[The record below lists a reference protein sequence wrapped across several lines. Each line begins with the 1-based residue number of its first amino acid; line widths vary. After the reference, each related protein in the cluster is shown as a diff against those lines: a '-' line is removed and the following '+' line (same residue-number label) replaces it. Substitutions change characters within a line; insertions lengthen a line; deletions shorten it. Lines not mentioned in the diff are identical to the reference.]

1 VVTPGFFSIF
11 HSAFFSVTQQH
22 QQHRREFYM
31 TERPQEKYKAAGPQD
46 DETKGIIADTYEVR
60 RTRKHQAQHKMKH
73 AIVLSALCLVAQAH
87 VSTAFAPIQ
96 QLATRCDGM
105 AFATH
110 QMEDGSVRSSAVLSM
125 SDGEGSDVVSEQSA
139 TDIAAAPPSPP
150 AASPVAEPKAEVPL
164 DVPSPILLAG
174 SMVLAIVSTGS
185 IFELLG
191 GSPQYG
197 MIPTA
202 LFAVVGT
209 PLCFFLF
216 YAAIVKGN
224 AETAADDQ
232 RFMDNN
238 KNSSSGFF

>member
-1 VVTPGFFSIF
+1 
-11 HSAFFSVTQQH
+11 
-22 QQHRREFYM
+22 M
-31 TERPQEKYKAAGPQD
+31 
-46 DETKGIIADTYEVR
+46 KGSL
-60 RTRKHQAQHKMKH
+60 
-73 AIVLSALCLVAQAH
+73 VLSTLCLVAQAH
-87 VSTAFAPIQ
+87 VATAFAPIQ
-96 QLATRCDGM
+96 QLATSKSDGV

-110 QMEDGSVRSSAVLSM
+110 QMKGISSGGRVVLSM
-125 SDGEGSDVVSEQSA
+125 SDGDGNGSMSGVMPATEVS
-139 TDIAAAPPSPP
+139 DAAPSSPP
-150 AASPVAEPKAEVPL
+150 AASPVAESKSEVPL

-197 MIPTA
+197 MVPTA

-216 YAAIVKGN
+216 YAAILKGN
-224 AETAADDQ
+224 AETEADDQ
-232 RFMDNN
+232 RFMDSS

>member
-1 VVTPGFFSIF
+1 
-11 HSAFFSVTQQH
+11 
-22 QQHRREFYM
+22 M
-31 TERPQEKYKAAGPQD
+31 
-46 DETKGIIADTYEVR
+46 KGS
-60 RTRKHQAQHKMKH
+60 
-73 AIVLSALCLVAQAH
+73 IVLSALCLVAQAH
-87 VSTAFAPIQ
+87 VASAFAPIQ
-96 QLATRCDGM
+96 QLATSKSDGVA

-110 QMEDGSVRSSAVLSM
+110 QMKSSSAGRAVLSM
-125 SDGEGSDVVSEQSA
+125 SDGDGNDGMSSEMSAVEVS
-139 TDIAAAPPSPP
+139 AAAPSSPP
-150 AASPVAEPKAEVPL
+150 AASPAAESKSDVPL

-197 MIPTA
+197 MVPTA

-216 YAAIVKGN
+216 YAAILKGN
-224 AETAADDQ
+224 AETEADDQ
-232 RFMDNN
+232 RFMDSS